1 MFLPA
6 RDAFSPEV
14 RQNFRQN
21 RRPEERVQ
29 VLGGAMDLVRPEEVF
44 HFVARKVA
52 AREGAVVA
60 NHNLHS
66 LYLIR
71 QDEKI
76 AEFYRN
82 ADLIEVDSVPLIF
95 WARIVG
101 RASRR
106 FHRCT
111 YLDWRDAFWERAIAE
126 NWKVFFVG
134 GAPGVGEKAV
144 ERIQADWP
152 GARIATHHGYF
163 DVATDGAENR
173 AVVDAIKAYRPDI
186 VLVGMGMPRQELWVL
201 ENQKALGPCVTFTVG
216 GAFDYEAGVQR
227 PSPRWM
233 GQVGME
239 WLFRLMVDPQRLFT
253 RYCLEPW
260 SLMGPALQDLRKA
273 LARQAASRKASDVAP
288 VEYTRAA
295 DLARSDVLGGR

>member
-14 RQNFRQN
+14 RQNFRMN

-29 VLGGAMDLVRPEEVF
+29 VLGGSMDLVRPEEVF
-44 HFVARKVA
+44 HFVAGKIA

-71 QDEKI
+71 KDEKI
-76 AEFYRN
+76 AEFFRKS
-82 ADLIEVDSVPLIF
+82 DLIEVDSVPVIF

-111 YLDWRDAFWERAIAE
+111 YLDWRDAFWERAIRE

-134 GAPGVGEKAV
+134 GAPGVGEKAAA
-144 ERIQADWP
+144 RIQADWP
-152 GARIATHHGYF
+152 GAQLAVHHGYF
-163 DVATDGAENR
+163 DADPNSAENQ
-173 AVVDAIKAYRPDI
+173 AVVDAINAYRPDI
-186 VLVGMGMPRQELWVL
+186 VLVGMGMPRQEIWVL
-201 ENQKALGPCVTFTVG
+201 ENQDKLGPCVTFTVG
-216 GAFDYEAGVQR
+216 GAFDYEAGVQL

-253 RYCLEPW
+253 RYCVEPW
-260 SLMGPALQDLRKA
+260 HLMGPAIRDLGKA
-273 LARQAASRKASDVAP
+273 VARQLAPRKASDTGRA
-288 VEYTRAA
+288 EYARAA
-295 DLARSDVLGGR
+295 ELARSDSLGGR

>member
-6 RDAFSPEV
+6 RDAFQPEM
-14 RQNFRQN
+14 RRSFRQS

-44 HFVARKVA
+44 HFVAGKIA
-52 AREGAVVA
+52 ARESAIIA

-66 LYLIR
+66 LYLVR

-76 AEFYRN
+76 AEFYRKS
-82 ADLIEVDSVPLIF
+82 DLIEVDSVPLIF

-144 ERIQADWP
+144 ARIQADWP
-152 GARIATHHGYF
+152 GAQIQTHHGYF
-163 DVATDGAENR
+163 DAASDSAENR
-173 AVVDAIKAYRPDI
+173 AVVDRINAYRPDI
-186 VLVGMGMPRQELWVL
+186 VLVGMGMPRQEIWVL
-201 ENQKALGPCVTFTVG
+201 ENQDKLSPCVSFTVG

-260 SLMGPALQDLRKA
+260 HLVGPALHDLQKA
-273 LARQAASRKASDVAP
+273 LVRQVSPRKDQDVAP
-288 VEYTRAA
+288 TEYVRST